1 MRLTFFL
8 FNFIIAGPLSCKALC
23 SLLGFPEPIVKMAL
37 QHLMSLGLVF
47 QDSYSMFCTVVNKSN
62 AIPQDDIVL
71 RIINYL
77 KRAQTAI
84 HTKDLVKG
92 VGLNNKKE
100 INPLLYKLQQKGVVT
115 KVNES
120 PPMWQLGEQLVNN
133 IVDKSSKQTEINFK
147 REDQSFMH
155 NSLPNCVPK
164 ETEFTTKPLT
174 PLGGRQKYKNGVK
187 GLLPNSMSSYEE
199 SSSTIEMPTEV
210 NANHAYAETSR
221 SHMKNVNDLPD
232 NLLKKNYQDQT
243 VLENSSSMPL
253 SPDLMNLMSSLHA
266 PSHNKNIESSSKGTS
281 NSPKSSESEGQHN
294 GRSSGSRGGRQNG
307 ELSGNSR
314 KAAAA
319 AAKAAAGKLPEP
331 NSAAHYVNDVL
342 NSDSFAALMKNPV
355 SALYEYGQRNHI
367 DTKVEIVLSE
377 GPPHNPRL
385 VIFLLLIE

>member
-1 MRLTFFL
+1 M
-8 FNFIIAGPLSCKALC
+8 S
-23 SLLGFPEPIVKMAL
+23 L

-47 QDSYSMFCTVVNKSN
+47 QDNYSMFCTVVNKGN

-120 PPMWQLGEQLVNN
+120 PPMWQLGEQMVNN
-133 IVDKSSKQTEINFK
+133 IDKTVKQTEPNFK
-147 REDQSFMH
+147 QREDQTFVH
-155 NSLPNCVPK
+155 NGLPNCVPK
-164 ETEFTTKPLT
+164 EIEYTKPLT

-187 GLLPNSMSSYEE
+187 GLLPNNLSYEE
-199 SSSTIEMPTEV
+199 SSSANESTTEV
-210 NANHAYAETSR
+210 NANNAYAEPNR
-221 SHMKNVNDLPD
+221 SHMKNGNDLPD
-232 NLLKKNYQDQT
+232 GMKGYHEASDSQGNSDLANMMGSMSMQSPKN
-243 VLENSSSMPL
+243 N
-253 SPDLMNLMSSLHA
+253 
-266 PSHNKNIESSSKGTS
+266 ESSSSGKMGS
-281 NSPKSSESEGQHN
+281 SSSKSSSQDSEAQHVN
-294 GRSSGSRGGRQNG
+294 GRSMGSRNGRQSNN
-307 ELSGNSR
+307 ESGNASR

-319 AAKAAAGKLPEP
+319 AAKAAASKLPEQ

-377 GPPHNPRL
+377 GPPHNPRW
-385 VIFLLLIE
+385 VIKIKL

>member
-1 MRLTFFL
+1 
-8 FNFIIAGPLSCKALC
+8 
-23 SLLGFPEPIVKMAL
+23 MAL

-47 QDSYSMFCTVVNKSN
+47 QDNYSMFCTVVNKSN

-133 IVDKSSKQTEINFK
+133 IVDKSKQTEINYK

-155 NSLPNCVPK
+155 NSLSNCVSEK
-164 ETEFTTKPLT
+164 TEFTKPLT

-187 GLLPNSMSSYEE
+187 GLLQNSMSSYEE
-199 SSSTIEMPTEV
+199 SSSTIEMPSEV
-210 NANHAYAETSR
+210 NANHAYAETNR
-221 SHMKNVNDLPD
+221 SHIKNTNDLPD
-232 NLLKKNYQDQT
+232 NLLKKNYQDSA
-243 VLENSSSMPL
+243 VLENSSSLPM
-253 SPDLMNLMSSLHA
+253 SPDLMNLMSSLQA
-266 PSHNKNIESSSKGTS
+266 PNMNKNIESSCKVAS

-294 GRSSGSRGGRQNG
+294 SRPLGSRSGRQNG
-307 ELSGNSR
+307 ETSGNSR

-385 VIFLLLIE
+385 VILFLLFKKVVGFFFFFQNI

>member
-1 MRLTFFL
+1 
-8 FNFIIAGPLSCKALC
+8 
-23 SLLGFPEPIVKMAL
+23 MAL

-47 QDSYSMFCTVVNKSN
+47 QDNYSMFCTVVNKSN

-133 IVDKSSKQTEINFK
+133 IVDKSSKQTEINYK
-147 REDQSFMH
+147 RDDQSFMH
-155 NSLPNCVPK
+155 NSLSNCVSK
-164 ETEFTTKPLT
+164 ESEFTKPLT

-187 GLLPNSMSSYEE
+187 GLLPNNMSSYEE

-210 NANHAYAETSR
+210 NANNAYAETNR

-232 NLLKKNYQDQT
+232 NLHRKNYQDSA
-243 VLENSSSMPL
+243 VLENSTSMPL
-253 SPDLMNLMSSLHA
+253 SPDLMNLMSSLQA
-266 PSHNKNIESSSKGTS
+266 PNLNKNIESSCKVAS
-281 NSPKSSESEGQHN
+281 NSPKSSESEGQHVN
-294 GRSSGSRGGRQNG
+294 GRLGSRGGRQNG
-307 ELSGNSR
+307 DASSGNSR

-377 GPPHNPRL
+377 GPPHNPRSVL
-385 VIFLLLIE
+385 HETIFIFKSEIK

>member
-1 MRLTFFL
+1 MLT
-8 FNFIIAGPLSCKALC
+8 GPLSCKALC

-47 QDSYSMFCTVVNKSN
+47 QDNYSMFCTVVNKSN

-133 IVDKSSKQTEINFK
+133 IVDKSKQTEINYK

-155 NSLPNCVPK
+155 NSLSNCVSEK
-164 ETEFTTKPLT
+164 TEFTKPLT

-187 GLLPNSMSSYEE
+187 GLLQNSMSSYEE
-199 SSSTIEMPTEV
+199 SSSTIEMPSEV
-210 NANHAYAETSR
+210 NANNAYAETNR
-221 SHMKNVNDLPD
+221 SHIKNSNDLPD
-232 NLLKKNYQDQT
+232 NLLKKNYQDST
-243 VLENSSSMPL
+243 VLENSSSLPM
-253 SPDLMNLMSSLHA
+253 SPDLMNLMSSLQA
-266 PSHNKNIESSSKGTS
+266 PNLNKNIESSCKVASS
-281 NSPKSSESEGQHN
+281 SPKSSESEGQHN
-294 GRSSGSRGGRQNG
+294 SRPLGSRSGRQNG
-307 ELSGNSR
+307 ETSGNSR

-385 VIFLLLIE
+385 IFCFYFLVNVAIKL